1 MSKAESKPA
10 AARPAKAAVRNAMT
24 IDTIVATALKGI
36 QKEGLAGLSMR
47 QLAATLDV
55 TPTAIYHH
63 VKDKDQLL
71 DLCAERILAS
81 IPEPNAALPWPQ
93 RLKVLLLEQQRVFLR
108 VPGLAKYLLANR
120 QSSMASLQWAEAVLR
135 VMHDAGFAPPQSFE
149 VLMSVTFFVN
159 PITLMD
165 DKLPVKVTTPVLH
178 RNRVNTV
185 LKTQGDKFPCLGEV
199 LPYLTGS
206 SYEAH
211 FEIALDRMITSLQR
225 ELGTPAARAASG
237 R

>member
-71 DLCAERILAS
+71 DLCAERSLAS

-93 RLKVLLLEQQRVFLR
+93 RLKVLLLEQQRVFL
-108 VPGLAKYLLANR
+108 
-120 QSSMASLQWAEAVLR
+120 
-135 VMHDAGFAPPQSFE
+135 
-149 VLMSVTFFVN
+149 
-159 PITLMD
+159 
-165 DKLPVKVTTPVLH
+165 
-178 RNRVNTV
+178 
-185 LKTQGDKFPCLGEV
+185 
-199 LPYLTGS
+199 
-206 SYEAH
+206 
-211 FEIALDRMITSLQR
+211 
-225 ELGTPAARAASG
+225 
-237 R
+237 